1 MVDRALTDRYFLSFR
16 ESFCEQEL
24 HLTISNALGN
34 LKNLLCYVF
43 EIISIFSFN
52 TLVDMYVSCTD
63 LLESKLF
70 NSFCKLDKPT
80 LEKKNSGSLY
90 FL

>member
-43 EIISIFSFN
+43 EII
-52 TLVDMYVSCTD
+52 
-63 LLESKLF
+63 
-70 NSFCKLDKPT
+70 
-80 LEKKNSGSLY
+80 
-90 FL
+90 